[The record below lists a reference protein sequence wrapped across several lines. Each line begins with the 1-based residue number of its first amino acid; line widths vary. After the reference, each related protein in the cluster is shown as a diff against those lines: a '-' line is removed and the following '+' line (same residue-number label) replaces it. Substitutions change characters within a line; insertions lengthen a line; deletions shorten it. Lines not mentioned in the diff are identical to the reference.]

1 MLKSVWRLVKPAST
15 EEVAAVMKLCA
26 KTHTAVAPQGGYTG
40 PCGGATPPATEDAS
54 RFVPGG
60 TQIVLK
66 LSRLNR
72 VRAVDAVNNTITVE
86 GLWQQKRG
94 EILRYKSPLE
104 MDLMRRIKAT
114 LEPQGIMNL
123 GNVL

>member
-1 MLKSVWRLVKPAST
+1 MLKYVWRLVKPAST

-54 RFVPGG
+54 RFVH
-60 TQIVLK
+60 VLTHGPISD
-66 LSRLNR
+66 L
-72 VRAVDAVNNTITVE
+72 TITVE